1 MKKCKPFFLLFCII
15 FTVTETFSP
24 QAFSLLGLVKSLDCF
39 KGLAYA
45 LQESQN

>member
-1 MKKCKPFFLLFCII
+1 MKKCNPFFVILYYFCCYRN
-15 FTVTETFSP
+15 FSP

-45 LQESQN
+45 LRESQN